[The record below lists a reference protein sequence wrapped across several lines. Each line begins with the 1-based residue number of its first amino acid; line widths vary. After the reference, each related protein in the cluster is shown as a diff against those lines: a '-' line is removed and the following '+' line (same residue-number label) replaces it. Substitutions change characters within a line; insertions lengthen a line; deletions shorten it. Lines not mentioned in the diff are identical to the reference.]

1 MIPYGRHSINEDD
14 IAEVTKV
21 LRSDWLTQGEKVGQ
35 FEKELADYCGV
46 KYAVAVSN
54 GTTALHTAFAA
65 AGIKSGDEFI
75 TSAMTFVATSNVGVW
90 QGARPVF
97 VDIDENSG
105 NIDVNQIEE
114 RITEKTKAIVPIDYT
129 GRPAELQKIKAI
141 ARKYNL
147 VVIEDACQALG
158 AQYRN
163 KKIGS
168 ISDLT
173 VFSFHPVKSITT
185 GEGGAVLTDNEDY
198 YKKMKSFVTHG
209 IVKSN
214 FVNESPGSWYF
225 EMQELGQNYRLTD
238 IQCALGIS
246 QMKRLNHFI
255 GERRRMA
262 GRYDEA
268 FKDCEKIQIPQSDD
282 NAHKS
287 SWHLYVIRL
296 KGELTKKRNE
306 IFNKMREAGVGLQVH
321 HIPVYLHP
329 YYQKLGYKK
338 GICSKTEAW
347 YGSALSLPI
356 YPDLKE
362 EEQDYV
368 ISKLKLI
375 VK

>member
-75 TSAMTFVATSNVGVW
+75 TSAMTFVATSNVGIW
-90 QGARPVF
+90 QGARPGF

>member
-75 TSAMTFVATSNVGVW
+75 TSAMTFVATSNVGIW